1 MGFLIGFF
9 LKSGI
14 HSRRTI
20 WMAILSLIPVGCSL
34 ILWLIRGLLE
44 NEGISLASLYP
55 RMSFFMYLHFLLP
68 LMAVFIGAAV
78 IADEV
83 EERTLPYLITRPVP
97 RRTIV
102 LAKLISG
109 ALTAAIILFI
119 SLGLTYTVMML
130 PGGVNGW
137 TSNFVKLLQS
147 VGVLILGLT
156 VYMPLF
162 GLLGGTIKRP
172 VLAGLLF
179 VFGWESTV
187 GVFPGNAK
195 LITVVH
201 YLHVLFP
208 RLQQVRLR
216 DGRSALL
223 EMVLPAKQIAPI
235 TAMIILVALAAV
247 FTFLM
252 SSLLYIKEYRLEQ
265 S

>member
-1 MGFLIGFF
+1 
-9 LKSGI
+9 
-14 HSRRTI
+14 
-20 WMAILSLIPVGCSL
+20 
-34 ILWLIRGLLE
+34 
-44 NEGISLASLYP
+44 
-55 RMSFFMYLHFLLP
+55 
-68 LMAVFIGAAV
+68 
-78 IADEV
+78 
-83 EERTLPYLITRPVP
+83 
-97 RRTIV
+97 V

-109 ALTAAIILFI
+109 ALTAAVILFI

-216 DGRSALL
+216 DSRSALL

-235 TAMIILVALAAV
+235 TAIIILVVLAAV
-247 FTFLM
+247 FTVLM
-252 SSLLYIKEYRLEQ
+252 SSLLYMKEYRLEQ